1 MYDGS
6 PRKVRGR
13 IRKKKSRE
21 LMIQNFPNL
30 RKNTNLHI
38 GEPQIGSMQRNS
50 LISIFIMIDM
60 LKPKKKILKQQ
71 VIIYEGSQ

>member
-1 MYDGS
+1 
-6 PRKVRGR
+6 
-13 IRKKKSRE
+13 
-21 LMIQNFPNL
+21 MIQNFPNL

-50 LISIFIMIDM
+50 LISILIMIDM

-71 VIIYEGSQ
+71 VIIYEGSQWGWQLMSVQKQWRPKTVRWH